1 MSSPTPLDSIRLN
14 FSQGDLL
21 LLNLALALIMFGVA
35 LDLKWEDFR
44 YLAKNPKGFF
54 LGVFSQFLLLPF
66 LTWVLVWILSPPPSV
81 ALGMIL
87 VASCPGGNVSNF
99 LTAWSKGNIAL
110 SVSLTA
116 FSTVAA
122 IVLTPLSFSFWASNY
137 APTAGLLRE
146 IELDILDMFVTVGLI
161 LGIPLVLGIVVR
173 QRFGLWAD
181 KISKI
186 LKPLSILIFAAFIVV
201 AFLGNFDL
209 FLNYVGLIFL
219 WVLAHNFFA
228 LSAGFITGKVSNLPL
243 ADVKTLT
250 IETGIQNSGLG
261 LVLIFTYF
269 DGLGGMALL
278 TAWWGIW
285 HLVSGMIIASVWNK
299 KT

>member
-21 LLNLALALIMFGVA
+21 VLNLALALIMFGVA

-54 LGVFSQFLLLPF
+54 LGVFSQFILLPF
-66 LTWVLVWILSPPPSV
+66 LTWILVWILSPPPSV

-122 IVLTPLSFSFWASNY
+122 IALTPLSFSFWASNY